1 MLEDTNV
8 RSIFAPL
15 IVAPLFFTAIPVFAQ
30 GNPSADQIINSLKP
44 SGNLTAGGTR
54 GIRLAAPSSDGT
66 APAQA
71 GSSGQTQSSQA
82 VPAATSRTRV
92 ATSKPITPAAPPAE
106 SGGPSVNL
114 TVNFPNGSADLT
126 PEAMATLD
134 ALGKALSSSDL
145 ANYRFRIEGHTDT
158 VGSREYNRELS
169 ERRAEA
175 VVSYIVTKFGVQASR
190 LQAVGMGEEGL
201 LVSTP
206 EQTAEPRNR
215 RVQVINLGA

>member
-1 MLEDTNV
+1 M
-8 RSIFAPL
+8 RSFIAPL
-15 IVAPLFFTAIPVFAQ
+15 ILAPLMLTTAPVFAQ

-44 SGNLTAGGTR
+44 TGNLTAGGTR

-71 GSSGQTQSSQA
+71 QA
-82 VPAATSRTRV
+82 PVVQAATGQPRV
-92 ATSKPITPAAPPAE
+92 ASAKPMAHATAPAPVEAA
-106 SGGPSVNL
+106 GPSVNL

-126 PEAMATLD
+126 PEAMTTLD
-134 ALGKALSSSDL
+134 ALGRALSSSDL

-158 VGSREYNRELS
+158 VGSPEYNRALS

-175 VVSYIVTKFGVQASR
+175 VVNYIVTRFGVQSSR

-206 EQTAEPRNR
+206 AQTPEPRNR

>member
-1 MLEDTNV
+1 MCAG
-8 RSIFAPL
+8 IIAPL
-15 IVAPLFFTAIPVFAQ
+15 ILAPLLLTTAPVFAQ

-44 SGNLTAGGTR
+44 TGNLTAGGTR

-71 GSSGQTQSSQA
+71 GQA
-82 VPAATSRTRV
+82 PVSHAATAQPRV
-92 ATSKPITPAAPPAE
+92 ASAKPATHAAASTQAPADA
-106 SGGPSVNL
+106 GGPSVNL

-126 PEAMATLD
+126 PEAMTTLD
-134 ALGKALSSSDL
+134 ALGRALSSSDL
-145 ANYRFRIEGHTDT
+145 SSYRFRIEGHTDT
-158 VGSREYNRELS
+158 VGNKEYNRNLS

-175 VVSYIVTKFGVQASR
+175 VVNYIVTKYGVQASR
-190 LQAVGMGEEGL
+190 LQAVGMGEQGL

-206 EQTAEPRNR
+206 EQTPEPRNR

>member
-1 MLEDTNV
+1 LEDIHV
-8 RSIFAPL
+8 RSFIAPL
-15 IVAPLFFTAIPVFAQ
+15 ILAPLVLATTPVFAQ

-44 SGNLTAGGTR
+44 TGNLTAGGTR
-54 GIRLAAPSSDGT
+54 GIRLAAPSSEGT

-71 GSSGQTQSSQA
+71 GSQSVA
-82 VPAATSRTRV
+82 VVPAATGQTHV
-92 ATSKPITPAAPPAE
+92 ASAKPVTHATAPAPAPAQT
-106 SGGPSVNL
+106 GGPSVNL

-134 ALGKALSSSDL
+134 ALGKALASSDL

-158 VGSREYNRELS
+158 VGSPDYNRALS

-175 VVSYIVTKFGVQASR
+175 VVSYIESKYGVQSSR

-206 EQTAEPRNR
+206 AQTPEPRNR
-215 RVQVINLGA
+215 RVQVVNLGA